1 MNKTKF
7 FSSLLVAVLF
17 ATTSVFVSCKD
28 YDDDIKNLQ
37 SQIDKA
43 ALKADLDALSTKLAG
58 VESTANAAKTTAENA
73 LAKANAN
80 ATEIAAVKATAEKAA
95 ADAADALKK
104 VATAQS
110 TAEAAQA
117 AADGAKTLA
126 ENAQKAADAAQ
137 ATANAAATKKDLEDA
152 VKKVEDAVKALSDA
166 AATKTELA
174 DAKTELKAYTDAAKE
189 AALAAAKLAADAAE
203 KALTDAKGY
212 TDAEVAKINESLK
225 SLATNAA
232 VEKLSTDLNA
242 EITGLKNTLAAITDE
257 EKMAELVKIV
267 GSFDAVVNTLF
278 SAVTSVELI
287 SSYYD
292 YIGNLM
298 QQGGVKPFSLDMTT
312 GTIAENSIFGD
323 EHSTFKGETY
333 EFVKGANIDF
343 NDGVIVRVSPVTAD
357 LTAANILLINSK
369 GEGLD
374 DYVEAGTPIRLEEM
388 GALITRGT
396 KIQSGLWFV
405 PFSIKAD
412 VTEKEFAAATQVK
425 VQNAPKDILYAVAV
439 NNTAESDANRYAVST
454 YDVDPAYAVYTP
466 VSTFS
471 FTVDEK
477 PVAKIRNRWDGAKAI
492 SRETNED
499 SEDYNYDAK
508 ELIWLASKKGYET
521 PATEPGEYNATPS
534 KSRTKLADTNDE
546 IRWNKNLLPVE
557 LGKAFTVELSPI
569 TINQEEVS
577 PAKKIQ
583 YYYVT
588 LDERVFAVE
597 SAPSEWNAWNGYY
610 SNIENL
616 NKLIPAGESVDI
628 TINDEKA
635 NGDIIGFRVYAV
647 NYDGTLADPD
657 GRAFYVQV
665 GDPASVKTVSGK
677 YLATIAEYTP
687 FVDNDIN
694 AVSNKYVELV
704 EVDASE
710 FAKADITA
718 PFGVITLLSNA
729 DANKTANAKVIFAN
743 DVKVHYTLL
752 KNDKK
757 SVAGNWQDIKYVAF
771 SVNKPGSWLDDA
783 TATITIKEIDD
794 NSQRVINQLNVAITK
809 TLPSTAT
816 GVEWRTT
823 LEPVDGVLTVYP
835 MPSDASRTLT
845 DGVQTITVG
854 HYPSTVDPSNANYKW
869 PLRTQVDSKG
879 TENGPVYKTT
889 FALVDL
895 GGYANLKNSGND
907 SYTWFV
913 EKVDNDNKK
922 DIKIAGNTYSDQYL
936 HFLMATAPSNVDSK
950 TQFASHIDGTFAGIS
965 CTKKENEEAKTSLTH
980 TVPNIWTGKIV
991 FASLFNPAN
1000 GIVAYGNGTYRYN
1013 GYKAVDK
1020 NELESSEFFWFY
1032 GENNKLSGC
1041 FDLKTN
1047 KEVMASTESK
1057 NIKSSSAFKAD
1068 QYFDMKSQPEAR
1080 TEYYTAGAFTNWGDY
1095 TLSKLFKVDF
1105 AGSTAD
1111 EKQTSY
1117 LKAKNAG
1124 LQMAAIANATTEL
1137 PTYITYNDKVTLSEA
1152 AATVMKVTSDGT
1164 KLTFNA
1170 IPGKQVV
1177 AKTPNQSATIGAF
1190 DQFGVAVPNMSFK
1203 FTVMPETMAIENAK

>member
-80 ATEIAAVKATAEKAA
+80 KTEIDNVKATADKAA

-110 TAEAAQA
+110 TADAAQA

-137 ATANAAATKKDLEDA
+137 ATANAAATKQELADA
-152 VKKVEDAVKALSDA
+152 VKKVEDAAKALSDA

-174 DAKTELKAYTDAAKE
+174 DAKKELKDYTDAAKE
-189 AALAAAKLAADAAE
+189 AAIATAKAAAE

-287 SSYYD
+287 SSYYG
-292 YIGNLM
+292 YIGNSM
-298 QQGGVKPFSLDMTT
+298 QQGVKPFSLDMTT

-357 LTAANILLINSK
+357 LAAANILLINSK

-374 DYVEAGTPIRLEEM
+374 DYVVSGTPVRLEEM

-412 VTEKEFAAATQVK
+412 VTEKDFKAATQVK
-425 VQNAPKDILYAVAV
+425 VQNVTKNILYAVAV

-454 YDVDPAYAVYTP
+454 YDVDPDYAEYTP

-492 SRETNED
+492 SKETNET
-499 SEDYNYDAK
+499 SEAYNYDAK
-508 ELIWLASKKGYET
+508 ELIWLPSKKGYET
-521 PATEPGEYNATPS
+521 PATEPGEYNATAS

-546 IRWNKNLLPVE
+546 KRSNQNLLPVE

-569 TINQEEVS
+569 TINQEKVS

-718 PFGVITLLSNA
+718 ASGQITLLSNA

-757 SVAGNWQDIKYVAF
+757 SVAENWQDIKYVAF
-771 SVNKPGSWLDDA
+771 SVNKPGFWLDDA

-809 TLPSTAT
+809 TLPSTTT

-845 DGVQTITVG
+845 DGVQTITAG
-854 HYPSTVDPSNANYKW
+854 HYPSTVDPSNDDYKW
-869 PLRTQVDSKG
+869 PLRTEVDSKG

-922 DIKIAGNTYSDQYL
+922 DIKIAGNTYADQYL

-965 CTKKENEEAKTSLTH
+965 CTKKENEAAKISLTH

-1000 GIVAYGNGTYRYN
+1000 GIVAYGNGTYRFN
-1013 GYKAVDK
+1013 TYKAVDK
-1020 NELESSEFFWFY
+1020 NVLESSDFFWFY
-1032 GENNKLSGC
+1032 GESTILSGC
-1041 FDLKTN
+1041 FDLTTN
-1047 KEVMASTESK
+1047 EGVTDATATKD
-1057 NIKSSSAFKAD
+1057 IKASSAFKANK
-1068 QYFDMKSQPEAR
+1068 YYGMKSQPAIG
-1080 TEYYTAGAFTNWGDY
+1080 TGWYNAGAFENWTEYSLG
-1095 TLSKLFKVDF
+1095 KLFKVDF
-1105 AGSTAD
+1105 AGSNAD

-1124 LQMAAIANATTEL
+1124 LQMAAIANATAEL
-1137 PTYITYNDKVTLSEA
+1137 PTYITYNDKVTLSAE
-1152 AATVMKVTSDGT
+1152 AATVMKVTSTGT
-1164 KLTFNA
+1164 TLSFEA

-1177 AKTPNQSATIGAF
+1177 GKTPNQSATIGAF

>member
-95 ADAADALKK
+95 ADAAKALTD
-104 VATAQS
+104 VAKAQS
-110 TAEAAQA
+110 TADA
-117 AADGAKTLA
+117 
-126 ENAQKAADAAQ
+126 AQKAAEAAQ
-137 ATANAAATKKDLEDA
+137 KTADEAATKKELADAVEKLDKAVEDLKAAAATKK
-152 VKKVEDAVKALSDA
+152 
-166 AATKTELA
+166 ELA
-174 DAKTELKAYTDAAKE
+174 DAQEELKKYADAVKE
-189 AALAAAKLAADAAE
+189 AALAGAKA
-203 KALTDAKGY
+203 Y
-212 TDAEVAKINESLK
+212 TDEAVK

-257 EKMAELVKIV
+257 EKMAELVRIV
-267 GSFDAVVNTLF
+267 GSFDTVVNTLF

-287 SSYYD
+287 DTYTG
-292 YIGNLM
+292 YIGKYIALNNQTDLTA
-298 QQGGVKPFSLDMTT
+298 KPFELDMTT
-312 GTIAENSIFGD
+312 GTIAENSVFGD
-323 EHSTFKGETY
+323 EHSTFRGETY
-333 EFVKGANIDF
+333 DFVEGANIDF
-343 NDGVIVRVSPVTAD
+343 NSRALVRVSPVSAD
-357 LTAANILLINSK
+357 LTTAKILLVNSK

-374 DYVEAGTPIRLEEM
+374 DYVEAGTPVRYEET

-396 KIQSGLWFV
+396 KIQSGLWFI
-405 PFSIKAD
+405 PFSIKEGVSEND
-412 VTEKEFAAATQVK
+412 FKAATMVPNTK
-425 VQNAPKDILYAVAV
+425 TDEPDDSISILYAVAI
-439 NNTAESDANRYAVST
+439 NNTAENDADRYAVSS
-454 YDVDPAYAVYTP
+454 YDVATSYEVYSP
-466 VSTFS
+466 VATFD
-471 FTVDEK
+471 FTVNK
-477 PVAKIRNRWDGAKAI
+477 TAVTKIRNRWDGSKAI
-492 SRETNED
+492 SKETTQTSTD
-499 SEDYNYDAK
+499 FDLDAK
-508 ELIWLASKKGYET
+508 ELVWIANTPERKAAGLIT
-521 PATEPGEYNATPS
+521 PATEPGKYDKDGNGL
-534 KSRTKLADTNDE
+534 TKLATANNE
-546 IRWNKNLLPVE
+546 KRWDRNLLPVE
-557 LGKAFTVELSPI
+557 LNKAFTVELSKI
-569 TINQEEVS
+569 DNEVA
-577 PAKKIQ
+577 PEKKIQ

-616 NKLIPAGESVDI
+616 NKLTPAAQSLDI
-628 TINDEKA
+628 TINDTKA

-665 GDPASVKTVSGK
+665 GDPASVNTVSGK
-677 YLATIAEYTP
+677 YLATVADYT
-687 FVDNDIN
+687 FVNNDKD
-694 AVSNKYVELV
+694 AKQNKFVEFV
-704 EVDASE
+704 EVDASKY
-710 FAKADITA
+710 AKVNITENKRA
-718 PFGVITLLSNA
+718 AAITLKSDA
-729 DANKTANAKVIFAN
+729 DLNKDANAKVIFGD

-752 KNDKK
+752 DKDKK
-757 SVAGNWQDIKYVAF
+757 VATKWQDIKYVAF
-771 SVNKPGSWLDDA
+771 SVNKPGYWLDNA
-783 TATITIKEIDD
+783 TATISIQEIE
-794 NSQRVINQLNVAITK
+794 QGTGRVQNQLNVAITK

-816 GVEWRTT
+816 GITWRTT
-823 LEPVDGVLTVYP
+823 LEPKDGVLTVYP
-835 MPSDASRTLT
+835 MPSDATCT
-845 DGVQTITVG
+845 IGNDGIQTIKQG
-854 HYPSTVDPSNANYKW
+854 HYPAAGEAPDNKIKPWNDGYKW
-869 PLRTQVDSKG
+869 PKKDEIDSKASADA
-879 TENGPVYKTT
+879 TQKPYKTT

-895 GGYANLKNSGND
+895 GGYANLENSGDD

-913 EKVDNDNKK
+913 NKAFGDKKK
-922 DIKIAGNTYSDQYL
+922 DIRILGEQESATSANKYL
-936 HFLMATAPSNVDSK
+936 HFLMATEPGNVDSK
-950 TQFASHIDGTFAGIS
+950 TQFDSHIDGTFAGIS
-965 CTKKENEEAKTSLTH
+965 CTKKENEAAKTRLTH
-980 TVPNIWTGKIV
+980 TVPNIWTGKVV

-1032 GENNKLSGC
+1032 GESTKLSGC

-1047 KEVMASTESK
+1047 KEVTASTESK
-1057 NIKSSSAFKAD
+1057 DIKSSSAFKAD
-1068 QYFDMKSQPEAR
+1068 QYYDMTSQPDAR
-1080 TEYYTAGAFTNWGDY
+1080 PEYYTAGAFKNWTEGY
-1095 TLSKLFKVDF
+1095 QLGKLFKVDF

-1124 LQMAAIANATTEL
+1124 LQMTAIGDATKEL
-1137 PTYITYNDKVTLSEA
+1137 PTYITYKTDVRLSEA
-1152 AATVMKVTSDGT
+1152 AATVMKVTSTGS
-1164 KLTFNA
+1164 KLTFEA

-1190 DQFGVAVPNMSFK
+1190 DQFGVNVPNMSFK
-1203 FTVMPETMAIENAK
+1203 FTVMPETMTVENDKNPLQ